1 MQKGVLSAKLSKNLF
16 NNLQIL
22 GIVGLF
28 FWNTSMLIFN
38 QNQNPNRLYS
48 IETNDHIIVVKNNT
62 VIFDYLEQADV
73 KDPVQI
79 RVIETPKFGEVILNE
94 DQSFGYT
101 PSPDL
106 CEVEDEFAYLLTTNG
121 TSTKVTVSIEVL
133 CETLTIFNGIAQ
145 TEEDKKL
152 ENFKILGVEN
162 YPDNALHIFDNE
174 GKEIYEAEG
183 YQNDWSGDVD
193 STEHLVGENLY
204 YYVFSDGNGNYYSGY
219 LMKH

>member
-1 MQKGVLSAKLSKNLF
+1 MQKGILMAKLNKNLF
-16 NNLQIL
+16 SNIQIL
-22 GIVGLF
+22 GIIGLF
-28 FWNTSMLIFN
+28 FWNSIIPIFN

-48 IETNDHIIVVKNNT
+48 IETSDHIIVVKNNT
-62 VIFDYLEQADV
+62 VIFDYLEQADI

-106 CEVEDEFAYLLTTNG
+106 CEEDDEFAYLITANG
-121 TSTKVTVSIEVL
+121 TSTKVTVSIEIL
-133 CETLTIFNGIAQ
+133 CESLTIFNGIAQ
-145 TEEDKKL
+145 GDTDKKL
-152 ENFKILGVEN
+152 ENFKILGIEN
-162 YPDNALHIFDNE
+162 YPENALHIFDNE
-174 GKEIYEAEG
+174 GREIYEVEG

-193 STEHLVGENLY
+193 SSEHLVNENLY
-204 YYVFSDGNGNYYSGY
+204 YYVFSDGKGNYYSGY